1 MRQIITVNQ
10 GDVNLKERKE
20 EINNLVKKLSE
31 YLDFYPVGKN
41 PTKYE
46 IMGPIGKIIAM
57 AKNRKNTP
65 EFIKARALRIHEMNR
80 ISGYV
85 SSEAVKV
92 MQEAVDEL
100 MKFRKE
106 LSPIELS
113 KIMEMIDYEVYF
125 DRRKKKIEELEQIR
139 KEFIEY
145 LKKRYSANL
154 NNLRSRWEKANIP
167 EWDDIKFPSKTG
179 KYFQSGNDTQKRDI
193 KSFWE
198 QHKDLEKKIVEI
210 EEINND

>member
-1 MRQIITVNQ
+1 MRQIIMVNL

-31 YLDFYPVGKN
+31 YLDFYPIGKN

-46 IMGPIGKIIAM
+46 RMGPVGKIIGM

-85 SSEAVKV
+85 SSEAL
-92 MQEAVDEL
+92 QILEEAVDEL
-100 MKFRKE
+100 LEFRQQ

-113 KIMEMIDYEVYF
+113 RIMEMIDYEVYF
-125 DRRKKKIEELEQIR
+125 NRRKKSILELEQIK

-145 LKKRYSANL
+145 LKDIYNNNL
-154 NNLRSRWEKANIP
+154 NDLKSRWEKQDIP
-167 EWDDIKFPSKTG
+167 DWDDIKFPTKSG
-179 KYFQSGNDTQKRDI
+179 KYFQEGNDIQKEDI
-193 KSFWE
+193 KKFWE
-198 QHKDLEKKIVEI
+198 QHKDLERKIIDI
-210 EEINND
+210 EEVNNG